1 MTLKVRS
8 GENPTQIKNVTVGDN
23 VTLVKK
29 VVVGRPIRR
38 VLGTASTIDT
48 IVGVDTSNKTD
59 GSVLVYN
66 GNSTLWEATLELE
79 KQTINGGQY

>member
-1 MTLKVRS
+1 MTIKVTAND
-8 GENPTQIKNVTVGDN
+8 NPTQIKNVTIGDN

-38 VLGTASTIDT
+38 VSGSSVSIEFLGD
-48 IVGVDTSNKTD
+48 VDTSTKTD

-66 GNSTLWEATLELE
+66 ETTQLWESTVLLE
-79 KQTINGGQY
+79 KQTVNGGQY

>member
-1 MTLKVRS
+1 MSVKI
-8 GENPTQIKNVTVGDN
+8 Q
-23 VTLVKK
+23 TLVKK

-38 VLGTASTIDT
+38 VTGGGGTSIDT
-48 IVGVDTSNKTD
+48 ITGVDTSGKTD

-66 GNSTLWEATLELE
+66 GNSTLWEATTDLE